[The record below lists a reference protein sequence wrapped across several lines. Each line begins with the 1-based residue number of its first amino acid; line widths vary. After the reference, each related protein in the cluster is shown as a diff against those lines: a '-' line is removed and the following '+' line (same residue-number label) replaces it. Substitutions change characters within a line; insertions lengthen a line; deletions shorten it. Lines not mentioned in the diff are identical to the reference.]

1 MNQLNDANARDLLER
16 QSFGLFDN
24 VAIESAD
31 MVPQFYQIG
40 KIIRMRRSIGIR
52 KVEYTN
58 PVPKRVLTEIKPSS
72 YF

>member
-1 MNQLNDANARDLLER
+1 MNDANTRDLSDR

-24 VAIESAD
+24 VAIESTD

-40 KIIRMRRSIGIR
+40 QIIRMRRSIGIR

-58 PVPKRVLTEIKPSS
+58 PVSKRMLTEIKPSS